1 MTVSRDVYRMIHD
14 YLEDG
19 PNQLADRSYDAVRSQ
34 IDNTRQRVVI
44 GPWRLPDMSNYARY
58 AIAGVIVLALAFV
71 GINLLPK
78 QQVGVGTPGAS
89 PTATPM
95 ASPQALTTDE
105 RPLAA
110 GTYTAGQPFVVPM
123 TFTVPDGWTG
133 KIDGPYALF
142 LRSGETEI
150 SFARAAVFY
159 VNPCHPNGGLA
170 DADSGAARN
179 YLAGIVSAA
188 PGFEALY
195 RGHVDN
201 HAGYYGDGWGNEL
214 TITAPAS
221 SADCPMAANGY
232 PIWQVQPY
240 GYEVGYAQPGSTL
253 HPGVDVTPSLPM
265 GATKE
270 LLAGRTDHIS
280 SFQVENEHFLI
291 DYTLADES
299 DAAQQAEVNA
309 ILDSVQINAA
319 P

>member
-1 MTVSRDVYRMIHD
+1 
-14 YLEDG
+14 
-19 PNQLADRSYDAVRSQ
+19 
-34 IDNTRQRVVI
+34 
-44 GPWRLPDMSNYARY
+44 
-58 AIAGVIVLALAFV
+58 V
-71 GINLLPK
+71 GINLLLR

-89 PTATPM
+89 PTATPT

-110 GTYTAGQPFVVPM
+110 GTYTAGKPFVVPM

-142 LRSGETEI
+142 LRRGETEI

-159 VNPCHPNGGLA
+159 VNPCHPNRGLA

-188 PGFEALY
+188 PGFEAFY
-195 RGHVDN
+195 RGRVDN
-201 HAGYYGDGWGNEL
+201 HAGYYGDRWGNEL
-214 TITAPAS
+214 TITAPAG

-240 GYEVGYAQPGSTL
+240 GYEVGYAQPGSIL
-253 HPGVDVTPSLPM
+253 HPGVDVKPSLPM

-280 SFQVENEHFLI
+280 SFQVESEHFLI
-291 DYTLADES
+291 DFTLADES
-299 DAAQQAEVNA
+299 DAAQQAEVFA